1 LSSGIF
7 TANRAAELR
16 RVFDEERALPF
27 GARSVEQAESL
38 ISIRVSGDAYVM
50 RTSEISGLVTDR
62 KIVGFPTPVAELLG
76 IAAVRGVLLPVYS
89 LAGLLGYSAETEQT
103 RWLVLCGTE
112 EPLALAFNDFE
123 GYLRVPLGQFYA
135 AEQKDAAQ
143 TRVKHVVRDAE
154 MVRAVVS
161 IPLIREAI
169 QTLCGKSGVS
179 KER

>member
-1 LSSGIF
+1 M
-7 TANRAAELR
+7 TANKALELR
-16 RVFDEERALPF
+16 RVFDEERALPL
-27 GARSVEQAESL
+27 GARSAEQAESL
-38 ISIRVSGDAYVM
+38 ISIRVSGHAYVV

-62 KIVGFPTPVAELLG
+62 KIVGFPTPVSELLG

-103 RWLVLCGTE
+103 RWLALCGTH
-112 EPLALAFNDFE
+112 EPLALAFSGFE

-135 AEQKDAAQ
+135 AGQKDVAQ
-143 TRVKHVVRDAE
+143 SRVQHVVRDAE
-154 MVRAVVS
+154 MVRALVS

-169 QTLCGKSGVS
+169 QTLCGKNGIS

>member
-1 LSSGIF
+1 MSAAPM

-27 GARSVEQAESL
+27 GARSVEEAESL
-38 ISIRVSGDAYVM
+38 ISIRVCGDAYVM
-50 RTSEISGLVTDR
+50 RTSEMSGLVPDR
-62 KIVGFPTPVAELLG
+62 QIVGFPTSVPELLG
-76 IAAVRGVLLPVYS
+76 IAAVRGVVLPVYS
-89 LAGLLGYSAETEQT
+89 LAAMLGYAVETEQP
-103 RWLVLCGTE
+103 RWLVVCGTDQ
-112 EPLALAFNDFE
+112 PLALAFSGFE
-123 GYLRVPLGQFYA
+123 GYLRVPLDQFYM
-135 AEQKDAAQ
+135 AEQKDVAR
-143 TRVKHVVRDAE
+143 TRVQHVVHRAG